1 MCQLYQ
7 DAMAIVR
14 KKGKPDLFITFTCNP
29 KWPEIAEGLLPR
41 QGAKDRPNLTT
52 RVFYQKYKDLM
63 KCLIKDNLF
72 GKVAGYVCVV
82 EFQKR
87 GLPHTHILLILEE
100 AFKPIEISHYD

>member
-29 KWPEIAEGLLPR
+29 KWPEISEGLLPG
-41 QGAKDRPNLTT
+41 QGAEDRPDLTT

-63 KCLIKDNLF
+63 KCLTKDNLF
-72 GKVAGYVCVV
+72 GRSVGYVCVI
-82 EFQKR
+82 EF
-87 GLPHTHILLILEE
+87 
-100 AFKPIEISHYD
+100 